1 LDFYQLTNQ
10 ILVISNKGIVKTFL
24 MAKDEEL
31 NFKGLHRTSIEKVH
45 LFLIQILSTISVNT
59 NSSGK

>member
-1 LDFYQLTNQ
+1 
-10 ILVISNKGIVKTFL
+10 

-31 NFKGLHRTSIEKVH
+31 NFKGLHRTSIEKVN